1 MYFSPHRNKA
11 SVASRI
17 QARTS
22 GADTS
27 TVDKDDSDG
36 YDSLWSDSEEEE
48 FPVNPSSSSSSE
60 VDSEEEDEEEE
71 ELSMYPNLSLYH

>member
-1 MYFSPHRNKA
+1 MYFSPHRSKA

-17 QARTS
+17 QARTT

-27 TVDKDDSDG
+27 RADTHESDG

-48 FPVNPSSSSSSE
+48 FPVNPSSS
-60 VDSEEEDEEEE
+60 DDESEE
-71 ELSMYPNLSLYH
+71 ELSMYSLFFLLKY